1 MAALLVKSFIGRI
14 ERGFDVLGYHFGPEG
29 LTVAAKTI
37 EQYVERA
44 LRLYE
49 HEPGAASS
57 HSRFGMYVRR
67 WAGSFFQGRR
77 GRERHGWRF

>member
-29 LTVAAKTI
+29 LTVTAKTI

-49 HEPGAASS
+49 QKPGAASG
-57 HSRFGMYVRR
+57 HYRIGTQVIRLVL
-67 WAGSFFQGRR
+67 G
-77 GRERHGWRF
+77 